1 MSHLTVAGAGHGG
14 LCAALHLAKAGRRVT
29 VFERQ
34 REAALGYDWTDIV
47 EAGALERNGF
57 SALPESSRIRAYR
70 MTMIGPGKR
79 APLRPAQLYEGPKWV
94 HAERKE
100 WLAIMV
106 RDCRAA
112 GVEFVFEAEIL
123 GPVIE
128 NDRVRGLR
136 VRMGGAARDVPAD
149 MVIDAAGAQ
158 SNLRANL
165 PARLGVPGALPQ
177 SELFYPWRGIFERL
191 PGPDPLGM
199 YNVYLSHQG
208 RKGLSWV
215 LAGPG
220 SMDVL
225 VGNMGRPVSGTELA
239 AALAD
244 LREDNPLLGEQLLR
258 GGGRPVPIPVRRPL
272 GMLVAGGYAT
282 VGDSACMADPFT
294 GCGVC
299 IAMEQGRLLAEVLL
313 NCNGDYSLP
322 KLWDYQ
328 YRTFSEKPP
337 SEKTAARRAAT
348 DAMRR
353 GMMALRPG
361 EVDLMFSG
369 GLIALRGGVSSK
381 KDVLPLLRNLHH
393 PALLWKLAKIPLR
406 GKAVRDIVGRI
417 PKTYDPIAV
426 AAWAREYEGC
436 KMC

>member
-1 MSHLTVAGAGHGG
+1 
-14 LCAALHLAKAGRRVT
+14 
-29 VFERQ
+29 
-34 REAALGYDWTDIV
+34 
-47 EAGALERNGF
+47 
-57 SALPESSRIRAYR
+57 
-70 MTMIGPGKR
+70 
-79 APLRPAQLYEGPKWV
+79 
-94 HAERKE
+94 
-100 WLAIMV
+100 
-106 RDCRAA
+106 
-112 GVEFVFEAEIL
+112 
-123 GPVIE
+123 
-128 NDRVRGLR
+128 
-136 VRMGGAARDVPAD
+136 
-149 MVIDAAGAQ
+149 
-158 SNLRANL
+158 
-165 PARLGVPGALPQ
+165 
-177 SELFYPWRGIFERL
+177 
-191 PGPDPLGM
+191 
-199 YNVYLSHQG
+199 
-208 RKGLSWV
+208 
-215 LAGPG
+215 
-220 SMDVL
+220 
-225 VGNMGRPVSGTELA
+225 
-239 AALAD
+239 
-244 LREDNPLLGEQLLR
+244 
-258 GGGRPVPIPVRRPL
+258 
-272 GMLVAGGYAT
+272 